1 MTIGNVVNRIGIIRI
16 DHEDKGGIMDS
27 KDRRP
32 TLKDVAALSG
42 VSVIS
47 ASRVMRGAPNIS
59 PELREK
65 VERAAQSIGYQR
77 NPIARSLRGE
87 STDLITVIVPSMS
100 NHVFPN
106 IVDGIDDALEGSPM
120 RLVLGMTKYVDRSEE
135 VILKDMLG
143 WNPAGVILSG
153 LEHSENTRELLNH
166 FSGPIVEV
174 MDVDGDAIDIAVGTS
189 MAQAGELMARHLVAR
204 NYSRIAYVGAWGE
217 RPKRSLKRRMAF
229 EAELERLG
237 APLVSSVILDEA
249 SSLQAGAKG
258 LQQLLVENPEIDA
271 VFFANDDLA
280 MGALFH
286 CQARGITVPGDMGI
300 AGFNGLDI
308 SQSIDPRLTT
318 IATPRYEIG
327 HLAGELLRQRIT
339 GDASDN
345 AGLHRLEQTL
355 IEGGTT

>member
-1 MTIGNVVNRIGIIRI
+1 M
-16 DHEDKGGIMDS
+16 ES

-59 PELREK
+59 KQLREK
-65 VERAAQSIGYQR
+65 VEQAARSIGYQS

-87 STDLITVIVPSMS
+87 STELVTVIVPSMS

-106 IVDGIDDALEGSPM
+106 IVDGIDDALKDSPL
-120 RLVLGMTKYVDRSEE
+120 RLVLGMTKYESRSEE
-135 VILKDMLG
+135 VILQDMLG
-143 WNPAGVILSG
+143 WNPAGVVLSG
-153 LEHSENTRELLNH
+153 LEHSARSRELLEH

-174 MDVDGDAIDIAVGTS
+174 MDVDGDAIDMAVGTS
-189 MAQAGELMARHLVAR
+189 MVQAGELIAQHLVAKHYR
-204 NYSRIAYVGAWGE
+204 RIGYVGAWGE
-217 RPKRSLKRRMAF
+217 RPKRSLKRRLAF
-229 EAELERLG
+229 EAELQRLD
-237 APLVSSVILDEA
+237 APLVASVILDEA
-249 SSLQAGAKG
+249 SSLQAGARG
-258 LQQLLVENPEIDA
+258 LQQLLAENPEIDA

-286 CQARGITVPGDMGI
+286 CQSHGIGVPGDIAI

-308 SQSIDPRLTT
+308 SQSIRPQLTT

-327 HLAGELLRQRIT
+327 HLAGELLRQRIM
-339 GDASDN
+339 GDTSRN